1 MLTGAAADEWRTIA
15 GHSQFEGHSAGSRQS
30 RNGVARVKSAV
41 SGLKRRGGVYGG
53 KGVPQSASGRARRAA
68 GGDIRALFQPRGER
82 GIFPE
87 KLRRFCGR
95 VPQHEGACA
104 GVGDGDRDS
113 RAARGR
119 QGDARTGHTRV
130 RPAGA
135 FGAAGGFRL
144 IISY

>member
-1 MLTGAAADEWRTIA
+1 MKLKFRAGLLAALSAAAVYTGARACRSLRPAVRDALPAEIYARY
-15 GHSQFEGHSAGSRQS
+15 SSRE
-30 RNGVARVKSAV
+30 
-41 SGLKRRGGVYGG
+41 
-53 KGVPQSASGRARRAA
+53 
-68 GGDIRALFQPRGER
+68 ER

-113 RAARGR
+113 RAACGR

-130 RPAGA
+130 KPAGA